1 MPTANSQPPPG
12 EIANLQVANENPP
25 QRREIKLRKN
35 EMKLPKNRIISPRCH
50 FVPPWRFATSSG
62 AIGRFLCRVLGELV
76 NFIECVNHIDLG
88 VELFIE
94 ILFLIFGN
102 SRMSI
107 N

>member
-1 MPTANSQPPPG
+1 MG
-12 EIANLQVANENPP
+12 ANENPP
-25 QRREIKLRKN
+25 RSREIKLRKN
-35 EMKLPKNRIISPRCH
+35 EIELPKNL

-62 AIGRFLCRVLGELV
+62 AIGRFLCRVLGELA